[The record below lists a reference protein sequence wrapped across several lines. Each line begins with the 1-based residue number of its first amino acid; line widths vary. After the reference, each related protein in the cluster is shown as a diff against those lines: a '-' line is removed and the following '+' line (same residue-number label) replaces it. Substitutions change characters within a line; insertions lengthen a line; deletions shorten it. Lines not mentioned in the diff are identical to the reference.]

1 MRFSSLTSLIF
12 LAVPVTVSACEGEC
26 IVAIT
31 NVFLGNYTAPISA
44 VMDSVAQ
51 QISHF
56 IPSNRLEIT
65 RAYLSPLVEAYNKQA
80 YDSMERAIFPQFFH
94 GKCQQNGVD
103 PPGCPNPDCP
113 VVCGTPGSM
122 VHYYSTLREIAFNCT
137 RDSLVALSAPD
148 SPTYASIE
156 RAVMEAAQ
164 REHSARGSRIY
175 PRTVAKSFGSK
186 SSGSGSSH
194 KLTGKPGYRTAPVSA
209 PHNDTVPQSMSTSSG
224 YDKEVLVPILVK
236 RQSLDVQTDLRAVMG
251 QTGNMLLNAC
261 SGIDDNVE
269 SLSRC
274 SWEKPMKDYIL
285 TFP

>member
-12 LAVPVTVSACEGEC
+12 LAVPVTVFACEGEC

-44 VMDSVAQ
+44 VMDSLAQ

-56 IPSNRLEIT
+56 MPSNSSPEIT
-65 RAYLSPLVEAYNKQA
+65 RAYLSPLIEAYNKQA

-122 VHYYSTLREIAFNCT
+122 VHYYSTLREIAFNRT

-164 REHSARGSRIY
+164 RD
-175 PRTVAKSFGSK
+175 
-186 SSGSGSSH
+186 SH

-224 YDKEVLVPILVK
+224 YGKVLVPILVK